1 MLTLKTVF
9 SALHKVKSF
18 AQNHLRDKEL
28 NQKNY
33 FIPYYENIE
42 KVMEKHVTVI
52 HWLNEEVNSYS
63 YTDQEDM
70 HSVLDEISKHN
81 DEIFKRANNA
91 ADGATLEDMSI
102 EISNLRIK
110 YQGCIHES
118 LSVSLEQYAADCM
131 EAHQIGE
138 AQFLLPRCKGILE
151 LIRDFKSNIPTV
163 HKKSVIQ

>member
-1 MLTLKTVF
+1 MLKLKILF
-9 SALHKVKSF
+9 SALRTAKSF
-18 AQNHLRDKEL
+18 AQKHLRNKER
-28 NQKNY
+28 NQKDY
-33 FIPYYENIE
+33 FLPYYENIE
-42 KVMEKHVTVI
+42 KVVEKHITVI

-70 HSVLDEISKHN
+70 YSVLDEINKHN

-110 YQGCIHES
+110 YQGCIHDS

-163 HKKSVIQ
+163 HKESVIQ